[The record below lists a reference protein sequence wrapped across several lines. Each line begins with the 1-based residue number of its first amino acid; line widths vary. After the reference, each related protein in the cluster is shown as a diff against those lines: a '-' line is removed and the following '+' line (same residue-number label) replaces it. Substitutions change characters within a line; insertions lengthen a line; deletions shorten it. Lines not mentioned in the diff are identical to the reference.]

1 MIKCKTTT
9 AMSEPNKL
17 YESDIIILHK
27 APLIGT
33 LCLECD
39 EGPIEVA
46 LNRTAAETL
55 QKRCCGFLP
64 EIHDP
69 LVRAPDRLVAFV
81 EGES

>member
-1 MIKCKTTT
+1 
-9 AMSEPNKL
+9 MSEPNKL
-17 YESDIIILHK
+17 YESDIITLHK

-55 QKRCCGFLP
+55 QKALLRFLA
-64 EIHDP
+64 
-69 LVRAPDRLVAFV
+69 R
-81 EGES
+81 ES